1 MLPSTL
7 RLLIALIAGILMETY
22 SVVPLSI
29 LYAVCAIALLWTILF
44 VSTRIPIKPSMYL
57 MPVHGCMIYALWICT
72 GYFASALHDPRLR
85 HDWIAYHLQPGD
97 QWIGICRSSAVEK
110 PASFQ
115 YLIEARYLIHPSGS
129 IQKCSGKVLTYLHK
143 AAYASL
149 PRMGDM
155 LLISRTP
162 EKLSHHANPGT
173 PDFAN
178 YLEHQHIYHQV
189 FLDSTSWKWYRHVS
203 HEQSLN
209 FRTRLENL
217 FNQLKTSFR
226 NKLQFFLPDQH
237 IRALAYALI
246 TGDRNDLNPDMIQAF
261 RSTGTIHILAIS
273 GLHIGIL
280 FGVCMFILRLFR
292 LSSLISLLVALVCT
306 WMFVFFSGM
315 APSACR
321 AAFMITLITLPRWI
335 LKRPVSSLDAC
346 ICSAIVLLLIQP
358 SWIMDVGFQL
368 SYLAVA
374 GILLYYSFFYQLLQ
388 LKNRF
393 AKKLWGMLAVSLS
406 AQILILPLSIYD
418 FHQFP
423 ILFLIT
429 NLIAVPLSSILLI
442 LTCAFLIVP
451 WHVLSFYIAK
461 LILLTGLVLH
471 HSLAWFHALKWNR
484 IENVFISFPQMIG
497 MFIFLITTMAFL
509 MKRVRTYLWMMFMSF
524 LGLWMSIDYALFQSI
539 AQRKFIVYHIP
550 HASLLEW
557 VQGRKSVCWLSVN
570 ADLQTDFKDL
580 AASKSFFHI
589 RQQNII
595 TDTTSGTHVFT
606 WNRMQFIQLDGR
618 KPQSLWIKEITRPC
632 FMIITHNARPDSI
645 QLKRIS
651 PRAIIVDGTNA
662 RPTITKWKNVC
673 EQLNLHFHAT
683 SEDGAF
689 VLNP

>member
-1 MLPSTL
+1 
-7 RLLIALIAGILMETY
+7 
-22 SVVPLSI
+22 
-29 LYAVCAIALLWTILF
+29 
-44 VSTRIPIKPSMYL
+44 
-57 MPVHGCMIYALWICT
+57 
-72 GYFASALHDPRLR
+72 
-85 HDWIAYHLQPGD
+85 
-97 QWIGICRSSAVEK
+97 
-110 PASFQ
+110 
-115 YLIEARYLIHPSGS
+115 
-129 IQKCSGKVLTYLHK
+129 
-143 AAYASL
+143 
-149 PRMGDM
+149 
-155 LLISRTP
+155 
-162 EKLSHHANPGT
+162 
-173 PDFAN
+173 
-178 YLEHQHIYHQV
+178 
-189 FLDSTSWKWYRHVS
+189 
-203 HEQSLN
+203 
-209 FRTRLENL
+209 
-217 FNQLKTSFR
+217 
-226 NKLQFFLPDQH
+226 
-237 IRALAYALI
+237 
-246 TGDRNDLNPDMIQAF
+246 
-261 RSTGTIHILAIS
+261 
-273 GLHIGIL
+273 
-280 FGVCMFILRLFR
+280 
-292 LSSLISLLVALVCT
+292 
-306 WMFVFFSGM
+306 
-315 APSACR
+315 
-321 AAFMITLITLPRWI
+321 
-335 LKRPVSSLDAC
+335 
-346 ICSAIVLLLIQP
+346 
-358 SWIMDVGFQL
+358 
-368 SYLAVA
+368 
-374 GILLYYSFFYQLLQ
+374 
-388 LKNRF
+388 
-393 AKKLWGMLAVSLS
+393 MLAVSLS
-406 AQILILPLSIYD
+406 AQILILPLSIYN

-484 IENVFISFPQMIG
+484 IENMFISFPQMIG

-570 ADLQTDFKDL
+570 PDLQTDFKDL
-580 AASKSFFHI
+580 SASKSFFHI

-632 FMIITHNARPDSI
+632 FMIITHNARPDST